1 MKPMNLEKAQMNY
14 GEVGVKNP
22 EKLPTLFMDGLFFFF
37 LCFEQRMYKARI
49 SNKHS
54 VVSFWFQSIKP
65 CINLDKNIFVP
76 LPK

>member
-37 LCFEQRMYKARI
+37 FYVLSKGCTKQGYQTNTLLFHFGFNQ
-49 SNKHS
+49 
-54 VVSFWFQSIKP
+54 
-65 CINLDKNIFVP
+65 
-76 LPK
+76 